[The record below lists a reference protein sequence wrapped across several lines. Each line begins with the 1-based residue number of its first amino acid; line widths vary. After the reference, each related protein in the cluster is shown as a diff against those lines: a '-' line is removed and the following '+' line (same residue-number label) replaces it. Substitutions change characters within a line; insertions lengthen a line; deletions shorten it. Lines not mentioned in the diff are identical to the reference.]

1 MVKVEVNGIG
11 GVGLLLTIGGLATY
25 AIQTAKE
32 NKKLK
37 AENRTL
43 DKALDLYEMANEALS
58 RELDEYEKKFG
69 KLKCEEEEES

>member
-43 DKALDLYEMANEALS
+43 DLALDIFDITHKAVC
-58 RELDEYEKKFG
+58 RELDKYEKKFG